1 MRLKTFRLPGHFG
14 ASIED
19 LDVRGLDDDGVRDLF
34 EALHLHR
41 FIVLK
46 GQQLSNAEYVGFA
59 RRWGRPVEL
68 IARKN
73 VLDEHPEIIVQSNKA
88 ATPGFVRNV
97 ANHWHCDSSYEEE
110 AASVTMLYGIESPEH
125 DGTTRFA
132 DLVAAY
138 DDLPASDRH
147 RYDTLR
153 VRHATAAAEMLPD
166 EHISRP
172 EDAPEDIRR
181 TIVRLDPV
189 LHPLVRIHPVDGRKA
204 LYGLGG
210 SAFAIEGLSPEE
222 GRALILDLRRHATQ
236 PHFCASYKLMPGDIL
251 IWDNLSAMHR
261 ATPIEYSDAPGCR
274 RLNYRI
280 SLKGLPPLLE
290 GGTGAESQLEGATG
304 DA

>member
-1 MRLKTFRLPGHFG
+1 MRLQMVRLPGHFG
-14 ASIED
+14 ASIGG
-19 LDVRGLDDDGVRDLF
+19 LDVRRTDDDDMRDLC

-41 FIVLK
+41 FIVLP
-46 GQQLSNAEYVGFA
+46 GQQLSNDDYVGFA
-59 RRWGRPVEL
+59 RRWGRPIQL
-68 IARKN
+68 IARRN

-88 ATPGFVRNV
+88 ATPAFLRNV

-110 AASVTMLYGIESPEH
+110 AASVTMLYGIESPER

-138 DDLPASDRH
+138 DDLPKADRR

-153 VRHATAAAEMLPD
+153 TRHATAAAEMLPD
-166 EHISRP
+166 EHITRP
-172 EDAPEDIRR
+172 EDVPDEIRR

-189 LHPLVRIHPVDGRKA
+189 THPLVQVHPLDGRKA

-210 SAFAIEGLSPEE
+210 SAFAVEGLSTEE

-236 PHFCASYKLMPGDIL
+236 PRFCADYKLMPGDIL
-251 IWDNLSAMHR
+251 IWDNLSVMHH
-261 ATPIEYSDAPGCR
+261 ATPIDYSDAPGCR

-280 SLKGLPPLLE
+280 SLKGQPGLSE
-290 GGTGAESQLEGATG
+290 GGTAAAPRLAQVNDHA
-304 DA
+304 